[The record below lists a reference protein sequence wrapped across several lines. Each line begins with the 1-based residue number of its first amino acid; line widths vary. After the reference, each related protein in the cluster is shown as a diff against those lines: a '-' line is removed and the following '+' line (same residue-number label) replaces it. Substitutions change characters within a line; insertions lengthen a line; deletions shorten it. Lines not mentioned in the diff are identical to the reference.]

1 VNRGVECTAGKLDE
15 QRMCEA
21 FSDCQLGT
29 QQVSV
34 TMPMIK
40 CMQTCKQDGNEQS
53 FGDKNAGKQPREEKI
68 LRYHQINELETSQL

>member
-1 VNRGVECTAGKLDE
+1 VQTTPQTNPPPPQLNRYP
-15 QRMCEA
+15 
-21 FSDCQLGT
+21 T
-29 QQVSV
+29 QGQVSI